1 MGAGNYYFS
10 ATAGEAW
17 SRMVYVDLQPQ
28 FWDDEKARRD
38 AEFTEYLNGQSE
50 LQAKIKALEDLH
62 PGSSATLIEEEREE
76 WEEDSGY
83 FGTTCE
89 EFSEQQ
95 TQDQQEAVYS
105 ALSSNFTERIEL
117 PHRNSPVIE
126 DAKILVTV
134 GRMCIAQAYT
144 YYGDRLASIVTP
156 RRELQDDIYCIEQ
169 KEFRLESGWVPSQ
182 LQAMRRHNLNLLNLK
197 RSVKSGALH
206 REMIDLFDK
215 VLFALHQNG
224 LASDMSFRSSAWT
237 SGAYKG
243 TESYDANESRIQG
256 MTHSQAISA

>member
-83 FGTTCE
+83 FGTTW
-89 EFSEQQ
+89 
-95 TQDQQEAVYS
+95 
-105 ALSSNFTERIEL
+105 
-117 PHRNSPVIE
+117 
-126 DAKILVTV
+126 
-134 GRMCIAQAYT
+134 GR
-144 YYGDRLASIVTP
+144 
-156 RRELQDDIYCIEQ
+156 
-169 KEFRLESGWVPSQ
+169 
-182 LQAMRRHNLNLLNLK
+182 
-197 RSVKSGALH
+197 
-206 REMIDLFDK
+206 
-215 VLFALHQNG
+215 
-224 LASDMSFRSSAWT
+224 
-237 SGAYKG
+237 
-243 TESYDANESRIQG
+243 
-256 MTHSQAISA
+256 

>member
-1 MGAGNYYFS
+1 M
-10 ATAGEAW
+10 
-17 SRMVYVDLQPQ
+17 
-28 FWDDEKARRD
+28 
-38 AEFTEYLNGQSE
+38 
-50 LQAKIKALEDLH
+50 
-62 PGSSATLIEEEREE
+62 
-76 WEEDSGY
+76 
-83 FGTTCE
+83 
-89 EFSEQQ
+89 
-95 TQDQQEAVYS
+95 
-105 ALSSNFTERIEL
+105 
-117 PHRNSPVIE
+117 
-126 DAKILVTV
+126 
-134 GRMCIAQAYT
+134 
-144 YYGDRLASIVTP
+144 TP